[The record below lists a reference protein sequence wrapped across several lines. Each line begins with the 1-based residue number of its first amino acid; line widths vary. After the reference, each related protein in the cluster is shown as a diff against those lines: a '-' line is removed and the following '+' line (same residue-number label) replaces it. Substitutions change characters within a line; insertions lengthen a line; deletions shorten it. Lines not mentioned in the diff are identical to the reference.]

1 MREQLNLRQR
11 DIELGKTERVA
22 QEMSV
27 LQRLLQDGKINQ
39 EQLEYFLNYMKEE
52 DEKRQQADSANL
64 NQH

>member
-52 DEKRQQADSANL
+52 DEKRQQTDSANL